1 MRKLIDKI
9 FNKEKR
15 EFYKRLEEL
24 KIIDTNDDTYYYP
37 ECVLESNSS
46 ELKKCLQKFNVE
58 DREMFQ
64 PHIIRQ
70 IDSLASREGQTI
82 FIRRK
87 LYKENGRDIF
97 QIINMD
103 TDKTLDFCYDMA
115 YTQENRELLTTLITK
130 AISKKNVEVTYYAE
144 ISKEEVLK
152 KIS

>member
-1 MRKLIDKI
+1 MRKLIDRI

-24 KIIDTNDDTYYYP
+24 KIIDTDDDTYYYP
-37 ECVLESNSS
+37 ECVLESNSN

-87 LYKENGRDIF
+87 LLKENGRDVF

-130 AISKKNVEVTYYAE
+130 AISKNNVEVTFYVE

>member
-1 MRKLIDKI
+1 MRKLISKI

-24 KIIDTNDDTYYYP
+24 KIIDTDDDTYYYP

-46 ELKKCLQKFNVE
+46 ELKKCLQKFNIE
-58 DREMFQ
+58 NREMFQ

-70 IDSLASREGQTI
+70 IDSLASGEGQTI

-87 LYKENGRDIF
+87 LLKENGRDIF

-115 YTQENRELLTTLITK
+115 YTRENRELLTTLITK
-130 AISKKNVEVTYYAE
+130 AISKNNVEVTFYAE

>member
-24 KIIDTNDDTYYYP
+24 KIIDTDDDTYYYP

-46 ELKKCLQKFNVE
+46 ELKKCLEKFNIE

-64 PHIIRQ
+64 PHIIKQ
-70 IDSLASREGQTI
+70 IDSLASGEGRTI

-87 LYKENGRDIF
+87 LLKENGRDIF

-103 TDKTLDFCYDMA
+103 TDETLDFCYDMA
-115 YTQENRELLTTLITK
+115 YTRENRELLTTLITK
-130 AISKKNVEVTYYAE
+130 AISKNNVEVTFYAE